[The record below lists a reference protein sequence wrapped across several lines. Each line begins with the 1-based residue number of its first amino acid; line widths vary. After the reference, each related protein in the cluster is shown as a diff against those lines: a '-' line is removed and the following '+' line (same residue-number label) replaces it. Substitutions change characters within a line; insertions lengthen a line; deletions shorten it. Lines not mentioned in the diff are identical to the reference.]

1 MTLTGSTIK
10 EIADWLN
17 LQLKFSFFIWR
28 INQIVE
34 MFIGKI
40 AIVIVTSSCVQ
51 ATFYRIFFLNTVCTH
66 SQMLE
71 KYESQWICYTPTY
84 EFVNW
89 RSRATWQDP
98 PENRLNKQTIT
109 TINNNVRL
117 RGDRRRS
124 HDLWHCIE
132 SRVDSRAAFT
142 EDRKT
147 LMENSI
153 MTSRSIVFIR
163 IHNSNNLVIRRKKK

>member
-1 MTLTGSTIK
+1 
-10 EIADWLN
+10 
-17 LQLKFSFFIWR
+17 
-28 INQIVE
+28 

-51 ATFYRIFFLNTVCTH
+51 ATFYRIFFLKIQFVLIVRCWKSMNRN
-66 SQMLE
+66 E
-71 KYESQWICYTPTY
+71 FATY